1 MPSFWKAECNEPV
14 LVQLQIS
21 NTSVLQT
28 GLFSPQQHVKM
39 IYFKFVI
46 HKSNDAYRDLSYPSE
61 IKDVFQHL
69 IRSPYFSKTYLSLL
83 RSPFENTGKHKS
95 SLSDVILNNKSE
107 VFFSFQLS
115 YFNLLSLHNS
125 GEHHSTEGNIRF
137 HACLWQWM
145 HLILCLKQIYLF
157 TELYDLSFQ
166 IFIRFG
172 CWAAWCSFF
181 CWRWARRCWS
191 WFRSWTGFSSTWKVQ

>member
-28 GLFSPQQHVKM
+28 GLFSPQRHVKM
-39 IYFKFVI
+39 IYFKFAI

-95 SLSDVILNNKSE
+95 SLSDVILNNKSG
-107 VFFSFQLS
+107 FFFFPSSWAISIFCPFIILESIIHQRAILD
-115 YFNLLSLHNS
+115 FML
-125 GEHHSTEGNIRF
+125 
-137 HACLWQWM
+137 ACDNEC
-145 HLILCLKQIYLF
+145 I
-157 TELYDLSFQ
+157 
-166 IFIRFG
+166 
-172 CWAAWCSFF
+172 
-181 CWRWARRCWS
+181 
-191 WFRSWTGFSSTWKVQ
+191 